1 MPLCLFIPCL
11 VPPLPIQSLL
21 EERDSITP
29 SPNSSSAVSRLER
42 SDKWSRLAN
51 WTKYNPPKEK
61 QNKAKQNNRYQNHD
75 ITAKFWGM
83 TKVTGKKYW
92 KANV

>member
-1 MPLCLFIPCL
+1 M
-11 VPPLPIQSLL
+11 V
-21 EERDSITP
+21 TP
-29 SPNSSSAVSRLER
+29 SKLDQIQP
-42 SDKWSRLAN
+42 
-51 WTKYNPPKEK
+51 PPKEK